1 MVDRAGGCGSVLL
14 HTFVGLLSVRLGWSS
29 FFGSIMCR
37 FRAWFSVLG
46 GRNVI
51 FVPANAIS
59 MMQISLDIPHSCGWF
74 VGGKLGLG
82 LCMY

>member
-1 MVDRAGGCGSVLL
+1 MVKRAVACGSVSL
-14 HTFVGLLSVRLGWSS
+14 HALSFVRPGWSS
-29 FFGSIMCR
+29 FLGSVICR
-37 FRAWFSVLG
+37 FREWFSVLG
-46 GRNVI
+46 GRIVI